1 MIGPPIRKL
10 KPALRAV
17 NVARQNCIKTFP
29 VGLFETYFFLPTKKI
44 ISDKAIIQVGTQK
57 ATK

>member
-1 MIGPPIRKL
+1 MIGQPTREL
-10 KPALRAV
+10 EPALRAV

-44 ISDKAIIQVGTQK
+44 INDKAIIQVGTQN